1 MMIGG
6 HRGFGRTDSAF
17 AQEMPVTKGKPAEN
31 TLESI
36 RKTYRA
42 GGDFVEFD
50 TIQTKD
56 DRIVVL
62 HSNRLSDHFFIPLS
76 HEFVAELTL
85 EELQKL
91 PVGAEK
97 NGFVSTLDDILK
109 MILDEAD
116 FSNDFVVN
124 IELKDVKEDP
134 GIPFISQS
142 PKHKKGHP
150 TLITL
155 VADIIRKVNFPLD
168 KIMFSSFSYH
178 DLIEMKKIFPN
189 GRYAALF
196 ERGDTDLSAK
206 MYPDQNLDH
215 EMFRHFTKENIN
227 LVLSD
232 IGVEAVHPYFFDVTD
247 DMIAFCASKGLMIN
261 AWFYM
266 EAMPEENREK
276 ILHVM
281 NTCKKHNVPFNL
293 MTDYTP
299 EMVAIFG

>member
-1 MMIGG
+1 MIGG
-6 HRGFGRTDSAF
+6 HRGFGRTDSGF
-17 AQEMPVTKGKPAEN
+17 AQEMPVTRGKPTEN

-36 RKTYRA
+36 KKTYLS

-56 DRIVVL
+56 DRIVVV
-62 HSNRLSDHFFIPLS
+62 HSNRLSDHFFIPLT

-85 EELQKL
+85 EEIQKL

-97 NGFVSTLDDILK
+97 NGFVSSLDDILR
-109 MILDEAD
+109 MIKDVAD

-142 PKHKKGHP
+142 PKYKKGHP
-150 TLITL
+150 SLIEL
-155 VADIIRKVNFPLD
+155 IAEIIKKENFPLD

-196 ERGDTDLSAK
+196 EKSTVDISAK
-206 MYPDQNLDH
+206 LYPDQNLDH
-215 EMFRHFTKENIN
+215 EMNLHFTKESIEKI
-227 LVLSD
+227 LSD
-232 IGVEAVHPYFFDVTD
+232 IDIEAVHPYFYDITD
-247 DMIAFCASKGLMIN
+247 DMISFCAEKGLMIN
-261 AWFYM
+261 AWFYK
-266 EAMPEENREK
+266 EVMPEEHK
-276 ILHVM
+276 QQILHVIQQ
-281 NTCKKHNVPFNL
+281 CKKNNVVFNI

-299 EMVAIFG
+299 EMVLALGL